1 MKKFLFFIILW
12 IGLLSGIQAQ
22 NNWDGYTGIESEG
35 VMPQSLQDIFA
46 KEAKTPEDIYLKSL
60 CEGGKIVYGSV
71 LNRYLDAIMDNLLAN
86 NKQLRN
92 TLSVFVVKSPVV
104 NAYAMNQGFI
114 FVNVGLLA
122 QITNEAELAFI
133 LAHEIVH
140 IADKH
145 SIEPPKTV
153 NLDSYLQYHNRSRE
167 QENEADRYALE
178 RYYATSKYSYKAMES
193 AFDVLQYGYLPFD
206 EIPFKRSMVET
217 DFYSFDDN
225 YFLEN
230 VKPIRNREDYID
242 TLSTHPNILK
252 RRTAAQ
258 SIIASKNDDG
268 RSAFVQSE
276 DLFKEIQTLS
286 RLECI
291 HQYLTR
297 HDYGNAYYNAYVL
310 TGVMPGN
317 KYLQNAMAM
326 AVYGLSKHRQE
337 GGLREVLPRSNT
349 IEGEKQQ
356 VYHFFEK
363 LTKQEFNVL
372 AIRLLWNAY
381 RQSPNDKTLLLMI
394 EDAVKDMLTKNKFGL
409 NDFSDYGM
417 GVEIMEDAAMTVV
430 DTLPPAEQNKYS
442 RIKSTSA
449 VTKVKPDQ
457 KFKTVNYMLVDIK
470 QDADFVTLV
479 ERVKNKAEDDEILDA
494 LQSANQFNI
503 GNNKLLVLDPSYRFM
518 TEKTSTAIKKTL
530 SGKKKL
536 VKTVEKSA
544 KNLDI
549 STSRLSKKQLANFD
563 TEEYNQYCK
572 LMDWLE
578 DIYSF
583 NGNMVF
589 YHNAGM
595 NNVADDMNCQYAI
608 VTSAVVRHGRFFTYG
623 KIQDIILSVALCPVA
638 SPVYLVQFLL
648 PSKTSET
655 GCAIIEI
662 GTGKIVYSKSQTVR
676 NSASYE
682 AFINAFIY
690 DCLYDVKKG
699 GKK

>member
-1 MKKFLFFIILW
+1 MKKLLFFIILW

-22 NNWDGYTGIESEG
+22 SKWDEYTGIESEG

-60 CEGGKIVYGSV
+60 CESGKIVYGSL
-71 LNRYLDAIMDNLLAN
+71 LNRYLDVIMDNLLKN
-86 NKQLRN
+86 NRQLRN
-92 TLSVFVVKSPVV
+92 SLSVFVVKSPIV
-104 NAYAMNQGFI
+104 NAYTMNQGFI

-140 IADKH
+140 ITEKH
-145 SIEPPKTV
+145 YIEPPKTV
-153 NLDSYLQYHNRSRE
+153 NLYSYLQYHNRSRE

-178 RYYATSKYSYKAMES
+178 RYYATSRYSYKAMES

-206 EIPFKRSMVET
+206 EIPFKRSLVET
-217 DFYSFDDN
+217 DFYSFDDS
-225 YFLEN
+225 YFLDN

-252 RRTAAQ
+252 RRNVVQ
-258 SIIASKNDDG
+258 SVIALRNDDG
-268 RSAFVQSE
+268 RNAFVQSE
-276 DLFKEIQTLS
+276 ALFEEVQTLS

-310 TGVMPGN
+310 TEVMPNN
-317 KYLQNAMAM
+317 KYLRNAMAI
-326 AVYGLSKHRQE
+326 AVYGLNKHRQE
-337 GGLREVLPRSNT
+337 GALREVLPRSNA

-363 LTKQEFNVL
+363 MTKQEFNML
-372 AIRLLWNAY
+372 AIRLLWDAY
-381 RQSPNDKTLLLMI
+381 KRSSNNKTLLLMC
-394 EDAVKDMLTKNKFGL
+394 EDAIKDMLTRNKLGL

-417 GVEIMEDAAMTVV
+417 GMEIVEDSMTVAI
-430 DTLPPAEQNKYS
+430 DTLSLAGQNKYS

-449 VTKVKPDQ
+449 TTKIKPDQ

-470 QDADFVTLV
+470 QDVDFVELV
-479 ERVKNKAEDDEILDA
+479 ERIKNDTEDGEILNV
-494 LQSANQFNI
+494 LQLVNQFNI
-503 GNNKLLVLDPSYRFM
+503 GNNKLLILDPSYRFM
-518 TEKTSTAIKKTL
+518 TKKTSTAIKKTL

-536 VKTVEKSA
+536 VRTIEKSA

-549 STSRLSKKQLANFD
+549 STSQLSKKQLANFD

-578 DIYSF
+578 DVYSF
-583 NGNMVF
+583 NGSMVF

-595 NNVADDMNCQYAI
+595 DDVADDMNCQYAI
-608 VTSAVVRHGRFFTYG
+608 VTSAVVRHGEFFTYG
-623 KIQDIILSVALCPVA
+623 KIQDIILSIGLCPVV

-662 GTGKIVYSKSQTVR
+662 GTGEIVYSKSQTVR

-690 DCLYDVKKG
+690 DCLYEVKKG